1 MALFVAVVPGVSTA
15 EEQPDAA
22 APTTAE
28 VRSAAPASPLAL
40 LQFLYVAAIIWG
52 TWRAWQ
58 CGGEPRRLAS
68 AVWIVAL
75 YFWSVAARTLPLAR
89 YMVPAMAILILLI
102 PFGIFRYSPAPA
114 SRIETPDHDDPVPGG
129 NEPSQ
134 TGS

>member
-1 MALFVAVVPGVSTA
+1 MPGVSTA

-52 TWRAWQ
+52 TWRALQ
-58 CGGEPRRLAS
+58 CGGEPRQLAG
-68 AVWIVAL
+68 AVWLVAL
-75 YFWSVAARTLPLAR
+75 YFWSVTAFTHSLAR
-89 YMVPAMAILILLI
+89 YMVPAMAILMLLI

-114 SRIETPDHDDPVPGG
+114 SRAEAPDNDDPVPGG
-129 NEPSQ
+129 PA
-134 TGS
+134 